1 LCFVFYQTFFK
12 KIFLY
17 QTKMQIGFLREL
29 LGLIEAFEQE
39 GGNTSRFDR
48 EAFASWLITFQR
60 ISGKKQRRQP
70 EAGPPLNGLI
80 AMYLNFTGRYAQFYS
95 RRVFRDSEI
104 YSEDDWGIL
113 VSLFPDVQM
122 KKTEVL
128 RGCIMEKS
136 SGNEV
141 LKRLLKQGLIQEI
154 PHPEDRRSKL
164 VMLTDAGRAAFISV
178 QNSIDHLSDVVVAD
192 LTEEEKA
199 TLLHLLTK
207 LHHFHKPIFDAAD
220 EEVLGEMLGRAPAKE
235 EAVNKEESG

>member
-1 LCFVFYQTFFK
+1 MQTA
-12 KIFLY
+12 
-17 QTKMQIGFLREL
+17 FLREL
-29 LGLIEAFEQE
+29 LDLLDAFERE
-39 GGNTSRFDR
+39 GGDTNQLDR
-48 EAFASWLITFQR
+48 ESFASWLITFR
-60 ISGKKQRRQP
+60 RGSAKKQSRQP
-70 EAGPPLNGLI
+70 EAGPRLNGLI
-80 AMYLNFTGRYAQFYS
+80 AMYLNFMGRYAQFYG

-104 YSEDDWGIL
+104 YSDDDWGIF
-113 VSLFPDVQM
+113 VSLFPDRQM

-164 VMLTDAGRAAFISV
+164 VMLTDAGRAAFMSV
-178 QNSIDHLSDVVVAD
+178 RNGIERLSDVVVAD

-207 LHHFHKPIFDAAD
+207 LHLFHKPIFDEAD
-220 EEVLGEMLGRAPAKE
+220 EKTLGEMLGQTFRKDESDDGKKERA
-235 EAVNKEESG
+235 